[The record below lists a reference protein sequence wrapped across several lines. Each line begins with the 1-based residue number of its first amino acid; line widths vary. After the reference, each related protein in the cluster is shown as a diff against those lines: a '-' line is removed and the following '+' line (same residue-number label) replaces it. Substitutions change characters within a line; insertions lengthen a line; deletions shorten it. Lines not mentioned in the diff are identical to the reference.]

1 MKKKVLIIP
10 IIIGI
15 ILLIGIT
22 LVVGISALK
31 FLNQIAEDVVLNEN
45 ENVQNEE
52 LEDGIYNK
60 DFGSYRVIDDWVE
73 AKNYST
79 KSKFFYVK
87 SGDENEKMPNN
98 ISVNEGKNSY
108 LASEHGNFR
117 KAILTQL
124 SMQIGKQEGINLN
137 ANGSTTENGY
147 ILYTFVISD
156 EENDT
161 ITTQYYIIGD
171 YKYVIVHETVHGTS
185 SEVDEVAKE
194 IVNSFKWKE

>member
-73 AKNYST
+73 AKIIQQKVN
-79 KSKFFYVK
+79 FF
-87 SGDENEKMPNN
+87 M
-98 ISVNEGKNSY
+98 
-108 LASEHGNFR
+108 
-117 KAILTQL
+117 
-124 SMQIGKQEGINLN
+124 
-137 ANGSTTENGY
+137 
-147 ILYTFVISD
+147 
-156 EENDT
+156 
-161 ITTQYYIIGD
+161 
-171 YKYVIVHETVHGTS
+171 
-185 SEVDEVAKE
+185 
-194 IVNSFKWKE
+194 

>member
-1 MKKKVLIIP
+1 MKKKITIIAIIVGVILAIAITFFIGAFVLSFLKYM
-10 IIIGI
+10 GKEA
-15 ILLIGIT
+15 
-22 LVVGISALK
+22 IS
-31 FLNQIAEDVVLNEN
+31 EEN

-60 DFGSYRVIDDWVE
+60 SFGSYRVIDDWVE
-73 AKNYST
+73 AKNHTT

-98 ISVNEGKNSY
+98 ISVNQGKNSY
-108 LASEHGNFR
+108 LASEHENFR
-117 KAILTQL
+117 KAILAQL
-124 SMQIGKQEGINLN
+124 SMQIGKQEGININ

-156 EENDT
+156 EEKDT
-161 ITTQYYIIGD
+161 TTTQYYIIGD
-171 YKYVIVHETVHGTS
+171 YKYVLVHETVYGTS
-185 SEVDEVAKE
+185 SEADEVAKE